1 MLITLANI
9 KIEEIEYVKSELRY
23 ISLRSNTMTLKKHPN
38 YQEEQERL
46 KYTIEYVE
54 NAIASAKESKEEL
67 RSDMQEAY
75 VELNNRDDSS
85 SSYSRIML
93 DARFLDNLAKNY
105 DGLIRARKKPYFS
118 RIDFQ
123 FKESSQI
130 IKYYIGKAAL
140 TRTEDNEPIIIDWR
154 SPIASVYYDGMLG
167 EVSYA
172 TTTGAAEGELHL
184 KRQYTILNGELEDIL
199 DVDITTT
206 DAFLQAALGENKDNK
221 LKDIVSTIQAEQN
234 EIIRA
239 DISYPLIVQGAAGS
253 GKTTIALHRIAYLIY
268 TYEKS
273 FDPESFLII
282 APNRLFLKY
291 ISEVLPE
298 LGVERVKQT
307 TFIDLAYDLL
317 GMSYKL
323 ISPDEKLVRF
333 IKSKKED
340 DNKEL
345 LLLKEVSQFKGSL
358 EFRDIIN
365 RYVNSLEQTFVPE
378 QDFCFEQ
385 YILCT
390 SIEIK
395 KMILSDLSKYPLYK
409 RIAEIKKTLS
419 RRLKRDK
426 VRIIKAAED
435 KYDKQISH
443 LLKTMEPSE
452 ERRSEVIRL
461 INERDKKLKSLKNTA
476 KTAIAKYIALFPKR
490 DVMDYY
496 RELTTSLDNMS
507 CFGSNFENNE
517 MMVYFCSSTEEI
529 LNKKNIEFEDLTTL
543 LYLQFKLFGFNKK
556 LDIKYCVIDEAQDFS
571 LFQIYT
577 LKKIFNTELFTL
589 LGDLAQGIHS
599 YRGIHDWKDI
609 LDRVFT
615 NCNSRFLTLEQSY
628 RTTIEIMSLANE
640 VLKLSRLPGLVLARP
655 VVRHGDKPGIYK
667 CNTEKDFIDMLENR
681 IQALKNKKFQTIAM
695 ICKTVDECM
704 KIKNLL
710 DKRKNVEAK
719 LLNTEDINYIGGIV
733 IVPSYLAKGLEFD
746 AVIVTSLDE
755 DYMEKDLDLKLLYV
769 AMTRALHSLDV
780 LSLGKTMTLLNKI
793 I

>member
-1 MLITLANI
+1 
-9 KIEEIEYVKSELRY
+9 
-23 ISLRSNTMTLKKHPN
+23 MTLEKHPN
-38 YQEEQERL
+38 YQEELARL

-54 NAIASAKESKEEL
+54 GAIASANERQVSL

-130 IKYYIGKAAL
+130 VKYYIGKAAL

-172 TTTGAAEGELHL
+172 TTTGMVEGELHL
-184 KRQYTILNGELEDIL
+184 KRQYTIHNGELEDIL

-206 DAFLQAALGENKDNK
+206 DTFLQAALGENKDNK

-273 FDPESFLII
+273 LNPDNFLIM

-298 LGVERVKQT
+298 LGVERVMQT
-307 TFIDLAYDLL
+307 TFIDFAYELL
-317 GMSYKL
+317 GISYKL
-323 ISPDEKLVRF
+323 VNPDEKLVQL
-333 IKSKKED
+333 IKPKEED
-340 DNKEL
+340 DERQL
-345 LLLKEVSQFKGSL
+345 SLIEQASQFKGSL
-358 EFRDIIN
+358 EFRDIID
-365 RYVNSLEQTFVPE
+365 RYVSSIEKSFAPE
-378 QDFCFEQ
+378 QNFCFDKN
-385 YILCT
+385 ILCT
-390 SIEIK
+390 SVEIK
-395 KMILSDLSKYPLYK
+395 KMLIEDLSNYPLYK

-419 RRLKRDK
+419 RRLKRNK
-426 VRIIKAAED
+426 IRIIKAAED
-435 KYDKQISH
+435 SYDMQISH
-443 LLKTMEPSE
+443 ALKTMEPSE
-452 ERRSEVIRL
+452 ERRSKVSRL
-461 INERDKKLKSLKNTA
+461 IDEREQKLKSLKNAA
-476 KTAIAKYIALFPKR
+476 KTLIANYIALFPKR
-490 DVMDYY
+490 GVADYY
-496 RELTTSLDNMS
+496 RELVADSNNLK
-507 CFGSNFENNE
+507 CFGGEAENNE
-517 MMVYFCSSTEEI
+517 LLTYLCTSTAERMDR
-529 LNKKNIEFEDLTTL
+529 KRIELEDLTPL
-543 LYLQFKLFGFNKK
+543 LYLQFKLLGFHNK
-556 LDIKYCVIDEAQDFS
+556 LDVKYCVIDEAQDFS

-577 LKKIFNTELFTL
+577 LKKIFNTDLFTL

-599 YRGIHDWKDI
+599 YRGIHDWMDV
-609 LDRVFT
+609 LERVFANT
-615 NCNSRFLTLEQSY
+615 RGKFLTLEQSY

-640 VLKLSRLPGLVLARP
+640 VLKLSRLPNMILARP
-655 VVRHGDKPGIYK
+655 VVRHGDKPGIYR
-667 CNTEKDFIDMLENR
+667 CNTENDFIERLENR
-681 IQALKNKKFQTIAM
+681 IQALKGKKYQTIAM
-695 ICKTVDECM
+695 ICKTVDECE
-704 KIKNLL
+704 KLKSRL
-710 DKRKNVEAK
+710 DGRGNIAAK
-719 LLNTEDINYIGGIV
+719 LLNSEDINYEGGIV
-733 IVPSYLAKGLEFD
+733 LVPSYLAKGLEFD
-746 AVIVTSLDE
+746 AVIIAALEE
-755 DYMEKDLDLKLLYV
+755 DYSLKDLDLKLLYV

-780 LSLGKTMTLLNKI
+780 LCCGKTMSLLEKI

>member
-1 MLITLANI
+1 
-9 KIEEIEYVKSELRY
+9 
-23 ISLRSNTMTLKKHPN
+23 MTLKQHPN
-38 YQEEQERL
+38 YQEEIERL

-54 NAIASAKESKEEL
+54 NAIATAKDREANF
-67 RSDMQEAY
+67 RTDMQEAY

-123 FKESSQI
+123 FKEASQI

-172 TTTGAAEGELHL
+172 TATGVNEGELHL
-184 KRQYTILNGELEDIL
+184 KRQYTIQNGALEDIL

-206 DAFLQAALGENKDNK
+206 DTFLQAALGENKDNK

-273 FDPESFLII
+273 FDPDNFLII

-298 LGVERVKQT
+298 LGVERVRQT

-317 GMSYKL
+317 GISNKL
-323 ISPDEKLVRF
+323 ISPDEKLIRF
-333 IKSKKED
+333 IKPGKED
-340 DNKEL
+340 NDREL
-345 LLLKEVSQFKGSL
+345 SLLEQVSQFKGSL
-358 EFRDIIN
+358 QYRDIIN
-365 RYVNSLEQTFVPE
+365 RYVNSLEQTFAPE
-378 QDFCFEQ
+378 QNFCFDQ
-385 YILCT
+385 HVLCT
-390 SIEIK
+390 SAEIR

-409 RIAEIKKTLS
+409 RIAEVRKTLS

-426 VRIIKAAED
+426 VKIIKAAED
-435 KYDKQISH
+435 RYDNQIANAF
-443 LLKTMEPSE
+443 KTMEPSE
-452 ERRSEVIRL
+452 ERRSKIIRL
-461 INERDKKLKSLKNTA
+461 VDERDKKLKHLKNTA
-476 KTAIAKYIALFPKR
+476 KTAIADYVALFPKR

-496 RELTTSLDNMS
+496 RELTTSLQNLK
-507 CFGSNFENNE
+507 CFGADIENND
-517 MMVYFCSSTEEI
+517 MIAYLCSSTEGI
-529 LNKKNIEFEDLTTL
+529 LNKKYIEFEDLTAL
-543 LYLQFKLFGFNKK
+543 LYLKFKLFGFNKQ

-571 LFQIYT
+571 LFQIYA

-609 LDRVFT
+609 LEKVFT
-615 NCNSRFLTLEQSY
+615 NRKGRFLTLEQCY

-640 VLKLSRLPGLVLARP
+640 VLKLSTIPGMVLARP

-667 CNTEKDFIDMLENR
+667 CNTEKEFIDLLENR
-681 IQALKNKKFQTIAM
+681 IKALKGKQYKTIAM
-695 ICKTVDECM
+695 ICKTVDECQ
-704 KIKNLL
+704 KVKNLL
-710 DKRKNVEAK
+710 DKRENIDAK
-719 LLNTEDINYIGGIV
+719 LLNSEDINYAGGIV

-746 AVIVTSLDE
+746 AVIVAALEEEYGTKE
-755 DYMEKDLDLKLLYV
+755 LDLKLLYV

-780 LSLGKTMTLLNKI
+780 ISCGRTMALLEKGL
-793 I
+793 

>member
-1 MLITLANI
+1 
-9 KIEEIEYVKSELRY
+9 
-23 ISLRSNTMTLKKHPN
+23 MTLKKHPD
-38 YQEEQERL
+38 YKEEIERL
-46 KYTIEYVE
+46 QYTIEYIE
-54 NAIASAKESKEEL
+54 NAISSANERQQNF

-123 FKESSQI
+123 FKESSQT

-154 SPIASVYYDGMLG
+154 SPIASVYYDGMIG

-172 TTTGAAEGELHL
+172 TTTGIEEGQLHL
-184 KRQYTILNGELEDIL
+184 KRQYTIQNANLEGIL

-206 DAFLQAALGENKDNK
+206 DTFLQAALGENKDNK

-273 FDPESFLII
+273 FDPDNFLII

-298 LGVERVKQT
+298 LGVERVRQT

-317 GMSYKL
+317 GISYEL
-323 ISPDEKLVRF
+323 ISPDSKLVRF
-333 IKSKKED
+333 ITPEKED
-340 DNKEL
+340 DHKKLPL
-345 LLLKEVSQFKGSL
+345 LEAVSQFKGSL

-365 RYVNSLEQTFVPE
+365 RYVNALEQNFAPE
-378 QDFCFEQ
+378 QDFCFNQ
-385 YILCT
+385 YVLCT
-390 SIEIK
+390 SVEIS

-426 VRIIKAAED
+426 VRIIKTAED
-435 KYDKQISH
+435 RYDKQIDH
-443 LLKTMEPSE
+443 CLKVMEPSE
-452 ERRSEVIRL
+452 ERRAKVIKL
-461 INERDKKLKSLKNTA
+461 ISERDKKLKSLKNEA

-496 RELTTSLDNMS
+496 RELATSFDNMN
-507 CFGSNFENNE
+507 CFGSDLENNE
-517 MMVYFCSSTEEI
+517 MIAYSCNSTEEI
-529 LNKKNIEFEDLTTL
+529 LNMKNIEFEDLTPL
-543 LYLQFKLFGFNKK
+543 LYLQYKLFGLNKK

-577 LKKIFNTELFTL
+577 LKMLFNTELFTL

-599 YRGIHDWKDI
+599 YKGIHDWKDVLEKI
-609 LDRVFT
+609 FT
-615 NCNSRFLTLEQSY
+615 NNSSRFLTLEQSY
-628 RTTIEIMSLANE
+628 RTTIEIMTLANE
-640 VLKLSRLPGLVLARP
+640 VLKLSKLTGLVLARP

-667 CNTEKDFIDMLENR
+667 CNTEKDFIELLENR
-681 IQALKNKKFQTIAM
+681 VQALKSKQYKTIAM
-695 ICKTVDECM
+695 ICKTIDEC
-704 KIKNLL
+704 KKVKNLL
-710 DKRKNVEAK
+710 DKRKNIEAK
-719 LLNTEDINYIGGIV
+719 LLSSEDINYAGGTV
-733 IVPSYLAKGLEFD
+733 ILPSYMAKGLEFD
-746 AVIVTSLDE
+746 AVIVTSLEE
-755 DYMEKDLDLKLLYV
+755 DYSPKDLDIKLLYV

-780 LSLGKTMTLLNKI
+780 LSCGKTMTILDKI

>member
-1 MLITLANI
+1 
-9 KIEEIEYVKSELRY
+9 V
-23 ISLRSNTMTLKKHPN
+23 TLKEHPN
-38 YQEEQERL
+38 YQEELGRL

-54 NAIASAKESKEEL
+54 NAIASAKDKEESF

-93 DARFLDNLAKNY
+93 DARFLDNLAKNF

-123 FKESSQI
+123 FKESSKT

-140 TRTEDNEPIIIDWR
+140 TRKEDNEPIIIDWR

-172 TTTGAAEGELHL
+172 TTTGTEEGVLHL
-184 KRQYTILNGELEDIL
+184 KRQYTIHNAELEDIL

-239 DISYPLIVQGAAGS
+239 DISSPLIVQGAAGS

-273 FDPESFLII
+273 FDPENFLII

-307 TFIDLAYDLL
+307 TFIDFAYDLL
-317 GMSYKL
+317 GISYKL
-323 ISPDEKLVRF
+323 VSPDEKLIGF
-333 IKSKKED
+333 IKHQKEEHD
-340 DNKEL
+340 RESSL
-345 LLLKEVSQFKGSL
+345 IREVSQFKGSL
-358 EFRDIIN
+358 EFKNIIN
-365 RYVNSLEQTFVPE
+365 GYVHSLEQSFAPE

-385 YILCT
+385 HILCT
-390 SIEIK
+390 SAEIK
-395 KMILSDLSKYPLYK
+395 KMILRDLSKYPLYK
-409 RIAEIKKTLS
+409 RIAEVRKTLS
-419 RRLKRDK
+419 RRLKRNK
-426 VRIIKAAED
+426 VGIIKAAED
-435 KYDKQISH
+435 RYDKQISN
-443 LLKTMEPSE
+443 LFKTMEPSE
-452 ERRSEVIRL
+452 ERRSKIIRL
-461 INERDKKLKSLKNTA
+461 VNDRDQKLKSLKNTA

-490 DVMDYY
+490 DIMDYY
-496 RELTTSLDNMS
+496 GELTTSFDNMK
-507 CFGSNFENNE
+507 CFGSGLENNE
-517 MMVYFCSSTEEI
+517 MIAYFCSGTEGI
-529 LNKKNIEFEDLTTL
+529 LNRKNIEFEDLTPL
-543 LYLQFKLFGFNKK
+543 LYLQLKLFGFDKK
-556 LDIKYCVIDEAQDFS
+556 QDIKYCVIDEAQDFN

-599 YRGIHDWKDI
+599 YRGIQDWKDV
-609 LDRVFT
+609 LENVFT

-655 VVRHGDKPGIYK
+655 VVRHGDKPGIYR
-667 CNTEKDFIDMLENR
+667 CSTEKDFIELLEKR
-681 IQALKNKKFQTIAM
+681 IQALKSKEYQTIAM
-695 ICKTVDECM
+695 ICKTVDECG
-704 KIKNLL
+704 KVKKLL
-710 DKRKNVEAK
+710 DKRGNIKAK
-719 LLNTEDINYIGGIV
+719 LLSSEDINYTGGIV
-733 IVPSYLAKGLEFD
+733 IVPSYMAKGLEFD
-746 AVIVTSLDE
+746 AVIVTSLEE
-755 DYMEKDLDLKLLYV
+755 DYMEKELDLKLLYV

-780 LSLGKTMTLLNKI
+780 LSCGKTMTLLDRLCIAENA
-793 I
+793 

>member
-1 MLITLANI
+1 
-9 KIEEIEYVKSELRY
+9 
-23 ISLRSNTMTLKKHPN
+23 MTLKKHPN
-38 YQEEQERL
+38 YQEELERL
-46 KYTIEYVE
+46 QYTIEYVE
-54 NAIASAKESKEEL
+54 NAITLANDRQQNL

-123 FKESSQI
+123 FKESSQR

-167 EVSYA
+167 EVSY
-172 TTTGAAEGELHL
+172 TTSTGIEEGQLHL
-184 KRQYTILNGELEDIL
+184 KRQYTIHNASLEGIL

-206 DAFLQAALGENKDNK
+206 DTFLQAALGENKDNK
-221 LKDIVSTIQAEQN
+221 LKDIVSTIQSEQN

-268 TYEKS
+268 TYEKT
-273 FDPESFLII
+273 FDPDNFLII

-298 LGVERVKQT
+298 LGVERVRQT

-317 GMSYKL
+317 GISYKL

-333 IKSKKED
+333 IQPEKED
-340 DNKEL
+340 DERKL
-345 LLLKEVSQFKGSL
+345 LLLEQVSQFKGSL

-365 RYVNSLEQTFVPE
+365 RYVKDLEQSFAPE
-378 QDFCFEQ
+378 QNFCFDQ
-385 YILCT
+385 HVLCT
-390 SIEIK
+390 AVEIR
-395 KMILSDLSKYPLYK
+395 KMVLSDLSKYPLYK

-435 KYDKQISH
+435 RYDRQIEH
-443 LLKTMEPSE
+443 CLKVMEPSE
-452 ERRSEVIRL
+452 ERRSKVIKL
-461 INERDKKLKSLKNTA
+461 INERDKKLKSLKNEA

-490 DVMDYY
+490 EVTDYY
-496 RELTTSLDNMS
+496 RELATNFDNMN
-507 CFGSNFENNE
+507 CFGRKSENTE
-517 MMVYFCSSTEEI
+517 MIAYSCSSTEEI
-529 LNKKNIEFEDLTTL
+529 LNMKEIEFEDLTAL
-543 LYLQFKLFGFNKK
+543 LYLQYKIFGLNKK

-615 NCNSRFLTLEQSY
+615 NPNSRFLTLEQSY

-640 VLKLSRLPGLVLARP
+640 VLKLSKLPGMVLARP
-655 VVRHGDKPGIYK
+655 VVRHGDKPGIYM
-667 CNTEKDFIDMLENR
+667 CNTEKEFIALLENR
-681 IQALKNKKFQTIAM
+681 IEALKSKKYKTIAM
-695 ICKTVDECM
+695 ICKTVGECE
-704 KIKNLL
+704 KVKNLL
-710 DKRKNVEAK
+710 DERGNIKAK
-719 LLNTEDINYIGGIV
+719 LLSADDINYTGGTV
-733 IVPSYLAKGLEFD
+733 IVPSYMAKGLEFD
-746 AVIVTSLDE
+746 AVIVTSLEE
-755 DYMEKDLDLKLLYV
+755 DYIEKDLDIKLLYV

-780 LSLGKTMTLLNKI
+780 LCCGKTMTLIEKI
-793 I
+793 V